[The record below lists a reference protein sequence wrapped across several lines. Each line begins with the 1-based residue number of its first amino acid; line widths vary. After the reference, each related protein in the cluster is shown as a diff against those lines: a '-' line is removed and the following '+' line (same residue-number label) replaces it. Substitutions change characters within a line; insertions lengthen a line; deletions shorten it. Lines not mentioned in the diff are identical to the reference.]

1 MRLET
6 FPPKRLKIINSHIF
20 GRPTFPEGTWV
31 HIKYLPRLICQCSF
45 IRLISQ
51 TPWYK
56 HVYGMQFSQ
65 RVDHQSWL
73 WFPPGDLFV
82 TTKVSSCC
90 AAACKTQSFFLFQIL
105 WITSFTSVWVP
116 MTCPVKGLMGSGFLI
131 LLVLVATNPAGATF
145 VCLADFK
152 DVLIAETTLAG
163 AGGPKRLLK
172 ESAEAFVRLVGFE
185 DGCSSPSWK
194 LDAILSINWGQWP
207 ICPKLG
213 IISCRFYRTSPL
225 PTFSLFL
232 FLIIFFVSFI
242 FSLHFVS
249 LFSFTCAPLQVTAG
263 LLTQYYWVTGSLIR
277 MIWEMFW

>member
-1 MRLET
+1 MCLET

-56 HVYGMQFSQ
+56 HVYGMQFLQ

-152 DVLIAETTLAG
+152 DVLIALAG
-163 AGGPKRLLK
+163 VGGPKRLLK

-263 LLTQYYWVTGSLIR
+263 LLTQYYWVTGSPIR